1 MVLVQY
7 IVKLCL
13 GCVQY
18 IVKLCLGYNRL
29 CTIHC
34 QLTLSSCSVQYIVKL
49 CLGYNRLCTIH
60 CQHCQVAVYN
70 TLSSCAL
77 DIIGCV
83 QYIVK
88 LHKSVAKK

>member
-1 MVLVQY
+1 MTLLIIIGKTMCGTRTIHCQVVP
-7 IVKLCL
+7 
-13 GCVQY
+13 
-18 IVKLCLGYNRL
+18 RL

-34 QLTLSSCSVQYIVKL
+34 QLTI
-49 CLGYNRLCTIH
+49 
-60 CQHCQVAVYN
+60 HCQVAVYN